1 MRRRAH
7 ACSPTPSIP
16 VASRPYRALCR
27 DTEHVVLCYGTML
40 AARWE
45 VKARMDSVNT
55 ALKVLE
61 QLALAA
67 PAGVSDLARAIDAP
81 KSTIQRDL
89 TTLHEAGWIR
99 PVEHQGRRRW
109 TLSAKVLTLA
119 RGLQPALRLRE
130 LA

>member
-7 ACSPTPSIP
+7 ACSPAPSTL
-16 VASRPYRALCR
+16 VAIRPYRTLFR
-27 DTEHVVLCYGTML
+27 DTEQVVLQYGTMI
-40 AARWE
+40 AARME
-45 VKARMDSVNT
+45 VKARMDSVKT

-99 PVEHQGRRRW
+99 PVEHQGR
-109 TLSAKVLTLA
+109 
-119 RGLQPALRLRE
+119 
-130 LA
+130 